1 MNENDIKLGFGLIY
15 IDENDKMLFLQD
27 QKTIRQKL
35 RS

>member
-15 IDENDKMLFLQD
+15 IDENDKILQD